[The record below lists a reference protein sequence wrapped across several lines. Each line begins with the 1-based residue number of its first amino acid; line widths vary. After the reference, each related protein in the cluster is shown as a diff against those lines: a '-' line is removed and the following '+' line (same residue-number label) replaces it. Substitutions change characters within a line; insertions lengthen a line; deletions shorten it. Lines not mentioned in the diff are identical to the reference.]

1 MNSLLSSLEPTRPLS
16 PTTIVK
22 ADNFATEFI
31 IGILALLAI
40 VGATLLVGWVLNRMM
55 VNKGFKTNLTVN
67 LILSAVIP
75 IALFL
80 RYGASLELVQGV
92 FLMFVL
98 MYATWS
104 DLTSHTVDD
113 YVPLLVFALGV
124 ASMATVGLSSMLFGA
139 FAVFVPQIIMA
150 FIPKCKP
157 LGGADLKLSTALAF
171 LLGWE
176 RGIVAFILGLLI
188 SVVYMAI
195 YNKVK
200 KVKKRDANEKAFAL
214 VPFLSIAAMVLFM
227 F

>member
-22 ADNFATEFI
+22 TENFATEFI
-31 IGILALLAI
+31 IGILALIAI
-40 VGATLLVGWVLNRMM
+40 VGATLLIGWVLNRMM

-139 FAVFVPQIIMA
+139 FAVFVPQIVMA
-150 FIPKCKP
+150 LIPKCKP
-157 LGGADLKLSTALAF
+157 LGGGRIIQSTGLAF

-176 RGIVAFILGLLI
+176 RGIIGFVAGLLI
-188 SVVYMAI
+188 AVIYMAI
-195 YNKVK
+195 YNRVK
-200 KVKKRDANEKAFAL
+200 KTETKEEKAFAL

>member
-1 MNSLLSSLEPTRPLS
+1 MFNLLTCLEVSRPLS

-22 ADNFATEFI
+22 AENFATEFI

-40 VGATLLVGWVLNRMM
+40 VGGTLLVGWVLNRMM
-55 VNKGFKTNLTVN
+55 TAKGFKTNQTVN
-67 LILSAVIP
+67 LILSALIP

-113 YVPLLVFALGV
+113 YVPITLFALGV
-124 ASMATVGLSSMLFGA
+124 ASMTTVGLSSMLFGA
-139 FAVFVPQIIMA
+139 FAVFVPQIVMA
-150 FIPKCKP
+150 LIPKCKP
-157 LGGADLKLSTALAF
+157 LGGADLKISTALAF

-176 RGIVAFILGLLI
+176 RGIIGFVAGLLI
-188 SVVYMAI
+188 AVVYMAI

-200 KVKKRDANEKAFAL
+200 KTDTKEEKAFAL
-214 VPFLSIAAMVLFM
+214 VPFLSIAALVLFM

>member
-1 MNSLLSSLEPTRPLS
+1 MNLLTCLEVSRPLS

-22 ADNFATEFI
+22 AENFAAEFI

-55 VNKGFKTNLTVN
+55 TAKGYKTNLTVN
-67 LILSAVIP
+67 LILSALIP

-80 RYGASLELVQGV
+80 RYGASLELVQGI

-113 YVPLLVFALGV
+113 YVPIIIFALGV
-124 ASMATVGLSSMLFGA
+124 ASMATIGLSSMLFGA
-139 FAVFVPQIIMA
+139 FAVFVPQIVMA
-150 FIPKCKP
+150 LIPKCKP
-157 LGGADLKLSTALAF
+157 LGGADLKITTALAF

-176 RGIVAFILGLLI
+176 RGIIGFVAGLLI
-188 SVVYMAI
+188 AVVYMAI

-200 KVKKRDANEKAFAL
+200 KNDTKEEKAFAL
-214 VPFLSIAAMVLFM
+214 VPFLSIAAMALFM

>member
-1 MNSLLSSLEPTRPLS
+1 MISLLSSLEPSRPLS

-22 ADNFATEFI
+22 AENFATEFI

-40 VGATLLVGWVLNRMM
+40 VGATVLVGWVLNKMM
-55 VNKGFKTNLTVN
+55 TGKGFKTNLTVN

-124 ASMATVGLSSMLFGA
+124 SSMTTVGLGSMLFGA
-139 FAVFVPQIIMA
+139 FAVFVPQIVMSL
-150 FIPKCKP
+150 IPNCKP

-176 RGIVAFILGLLI
+176 RGIIGFVAGLLI
-188 SVVYMAI
+188 AVIYMAI
-195 YNKVK
+195 YNRVK
-200 KVKKRDANEKAFAL
+200 KTETKEEKAFAL

>member
-1 MNSLLSSLEPTRPLS
+1 MNLLTCLEVSRPLS

-22 ADNFATEFI
+22 TENFATEFI

-55 VNKGFKTNLTVN
+55 TAKGFKTNQTVN
-67 LILSAVIP
+67 LILSALIP

-80 RYGASLELVQGV
+80 RYGASLELVQGI
-92 FLMFVL
+92 FLLFVL

-113 YVPLLVFALGV
+113 YVPIIIFALGV
-124 ASMATVGLSSMLFGA
+124 ASMTTVGLSSMLFGA

-200 KVKKRDANEKAFAL
+200 KVKKRDAAEKAFAL

>member
-1 MNSLLSSLEPTRPLS
+1 MNLLTCLEVSRPLS

-22 ADNFATEFI
+22 AENFAAEFI

-55 VNKGFKTNLTVN
+55 TAKGFKTNLTVN
-67 LILSAVIP
+67 LIISALIP

-80 RYGASLELVQGV
+80 RYGASLELVQGI

-98 MYATWS
+98 MYAAWS

-113 YVPLLVFALGV
+113 YIPIIIFALGV
-124 ASMATVGLSSMLFGA
+124 ASMITVGLGSMIFGA
-139 FAVFVPQIIMA
+139 FAVFVPQIVMA
-150 FIPKCKP
+150 LIPKCKP
-157 LGGADLKLSTALAF
+157 LGGADLKISTALAF

-176 RGIVAFILGLLI
+176 RGIIGFVAGLLI
-188 SVVYMAI
+188 AVVYMAI

-200 KVKKRDANEKAFAL
+200 KNDTKEEKAFAL
-214 VPFLSIAAMVLFM
+214 VPFLSIAAMALFM

>member
-1 MNSLLSSLEPTRPLS
+1 MNLLTCLEVSRPLS

-22 ADNFATEFI
+22 TENFATEFI

-55 VNKGFKTNLTVN
+55 TAKGFKTNQTVN
-67 LILSAVIP
+67 LILSALVP

-80 RYGASLELVQGV
+80 RYGASLELVQGI

-113 YVPLLVFALGV
+113 YVPIIIFALGV
-124 ASMATVGLSSMLFGA
+124 ASMTTVGLSSMLFGA
-139 FAVFVPQIIMA
+139 FAVFVPQIVMA
-150 FIPKCKP
+150 LIPKCKP
-157 LGGADLKLSTALAF
+157 LGGADLKISTALAF

-176 RGIVAFILGLLI
+176 RGIIGFVAGLLI
-188 SVVYMAI
+188 AVIYMAI

-200 KVKKRDANEKAFAL
+200 KNDIKEEKAFAL
-214 VPFLSIAAMVLFM
+214 VPFLSIAAMALFM

>member
-1 MNSLLSSLEPTRPLS
+1 MNLLTCLEVSRPLS

-22 ADNFATEFI
+22 AENFAAEFI

-40 VGATLLVGWVLNRMM
+40 VGATLLVGWVLNRIMT
-55 VNKGFKTNLTVN
+55 VKGFKTNLTVN
-67 LILSAVIP
+67 LILSALIP

-80 RYGASLELVQGV
+80 RYGASLELVQGI
-92 FLMFVL
+92 FLLFVL

-113 YVPLLVFALGV
+113 YVPIIIFALGV
-124 ASMATVGLSSMLFGA
+124 ASMTTVGLSSMLFGA

-200 KVKKRDANEKAFAL
+200 KVKKRDAAEKAFAL
-214 VPFLSIAAMVLFM
+214 VPFLSIAAMALFM

>member
-1 MNSLLSSLEPTRPLS
+1 MNLLTCLEVSRPLS
-16 PTTIVK
+16 STTIVK
-22 ADNFATEFI
+22 AENFAAEFI

-55 VNKGFKTNLTVN
+55 TAKGFKTNLTVN
-67 LILSAVIP
+67 LILSALIP

-80 RYGASLELVQGV
+80 RYGASLELVQGI

-113 YVPLLVFALGV
+113 YVPIIIFALGV
-124 ASMATVGLSSMLFGA
+124 ASMTTVGLSSMLFGA
-139 FAVFVPQIIMA
+139 FAVFVPQIVMA
-150 FIPKCKP
+150 LIPKCKP

-176 RGIVAFILGLLI
+176 RGIIGFVAGLLI
-188 SVVYMAI
+188 AVIYMAI
-195 YNKVK
+195 YNRVK
-200 KVKKRDANEKAFAL
+200 KTETKEEKAFAL

>member
-1 MNSLLSSLEPTRPLS
+1 MNLLTCLEVSRPLS

-22 ADNFATEFI
+22 TENFATEFI

-55 VNKGFKTNLTVN
+55 TAKGFKTNQTVN
-67 LILSAVIP
+67 LILSALIP

-80 RYGASLELVQGV
+80 RYGASLELVQGI
-92 FLMFVL
+92 FLLFVL

-113 YVPLLVFALGV
+113 YVPIIIFALGV
-124 ASMATVGLSSMLFGA
+124 ASMTTVGLSSMLFGA
-139 FAVFVPQIIMA
+139 FAVFVPQIVMA
-150 FIPKCKP
+150 LIPKCKP
-157 LGGADLKLSTALAF
+157 LGGADLKISTALAF

-176 RGIVAFILGLLI
+176 RGIIGFVAGLLI
-188 SVVYMAI
+188 AVVYMAI

-200 KVKKRDANEKAFAL
+200 KTDTKEENAFAL
-214 VPFLSIAAMVLFM
+214 VPFLSIAAMALFM

>member
-1 MNSLLSSLEPTRPLS
+1 MNLLTCLEVSRPLS

-22 ADNFATEFI
+22 AENFAAEFI

-55 VNKGFKTNLTVN
+55 TAKGFKTNLTVN
-67 LILSAVIP
+67 LMLSALIP

-80 RYGASLELVQGV
+80 RYGASLELVQGI

-98 MYATWS
+98 IYATWS

-113 YVPLLVFALGV
+113 YVPIIIFALGV
-124 ASMATVGLSSMLFGA
+124 ASMTTVGLSSMIFGA
-139 FAVFVPQIIMA
+139 FAVFVPQIVMA
-150 FIPKCKP
+150 LIPKCKP
-157 LGGADLKLSTALAF
+157 LGGADLKISTALAF

-176 RGIVAFILGLLI
+176 RGIIGFVVGLLI
-188 SVVYMAI
+188 AVVYMAI

-200 KVKKRDANEKAFAL
+200 KTDTKEEKAFAL
-214 VPFLSIAAMVLFM
+214 VPFLSIAAMALFM

>member
-1 MNSLLSSLEPTRPLS
+1 MDLLTCLEVSRPLS

-22 ADNFATEFI
+22 AENFAAEFI

-55 VNKGFKTNLTVN
+55 TAKGFKTNLTVN
-67 LILSAVIP
+67 LILSALIP

-80 RYGASLELVQGV
+80 RYGASLELVQGI

-98 MYATWS
+98 IYATWS

-113 YVPLLVFALGV
+113 YVPIIIFALGV
-124 ASMATVGLSSMLFGA
+124 ASMTTVGLGSMIFGA
-139 FAVFVPQIIMA
+139 FAVFVPQIVMA
-150 FIPKCKP
+150 LIPKCKP
-157 LGGADLKLSTALAF
+157 LGGADLKISTALAF

-176 RGIVAFILGLLI
+176 RGIIGFVAGLLI
-188 SVVYMAI
+188 AVVYMAI

-200 KVKKRDANEKAFAL
+200 KTDTKEEKAFAL
-214 VPFLSIAAMVLFM
+214 VPFLSIAAMALFM

>member
-22 ADNFATEFI
+22 TENFATEFI

-139 FAVFVPQIIMA
+139 FAVFVPQDR
-150 FIPKCKP
+150 K
-157 LGGADLKLSTALAF
+157 
-171 LLGWE
+171 
-176 RGIVAFILGLLI
+176 
-188 SVVYMAI
+188 SVV
-195 YNKVK
+195 
-200 KVKKRDANEKAFAL
+200 
-214 VPFLSIAAMVLFM
+214 
-227 F
+227 

>member
-1 MNSLLSSLEPTRPLS
+1 MNLLTCLEVSRPLS

-22 ADNFATEFI
+22 AENFAAEFI

-40 VGATLLVGWVLNRMM
+40 VGATLLVGWGLNRIMT
-55 VNKGFKTNLTVN
+55 VKGFKTNLTVN
-67 LILSAVIP
+67 LILSALIP

-80 RYGASLELVQGV
+80 RYGASLELVQGI
-92 FLMFVL
+92 FLLFVL

-113 YVPLLVFALGV
+113 YVPIIIFALGV
-124 ASMATVGLSSMLFGA
+124 ASMTTVGLSSMLFGA

-200 KVKKRDANEKAFAL
+200 KVKKRDAAEKAFAL

>member
-1 MNSLLSSLEPTRPLS
+1 MNLLTCLEVSRPLS

-22 ADNFATEFI
+22 AENFAAEFI

-55 VNKGFKTNLTVN
+55 TAKGFKTNLTVN
-67 LILSAVIP
+67 LILSALIP

-80 RYGASLELVQGV
+80 RYGASLELVQGI

-98 MYATWS
+98 IYATWS

-113 YVPLLVFALGV
+113 YVPIIIFALGV
-124 ASMATVGLSSMLFGA
+124 ASMTTVGLSSMIFGA
-139 FAVFVPQIIMA
+139 FAVFVPQIVMA
-150 FIPKCKP
+150 LIPKCKP
-157 LGGADLKLSTALAF
+157 LGGADLKISTALAF

-176 RGIVAFILGLLI
+176 RGIIGFVAGLLI
-188 SVVYMAI
+188 AVVYMAI

-200 KVKKRDANEKAFAL
+200 KTDTKEEKAFAL
-214 VPFLSIAAMVLFM
+214 VPFLSIAAMALFM

>member
-1 MNSLLSSLEPTRPLS
+1 MNLLTCLEVSRPLS

-22 ADNFATEFI
+22 AENFAAEFI

-55 VNKGFKTNLTVN
+55 TAKGFKTNLTVN
-67 LILSAVIP
+67 LILSALIP

-80 RYGASLELVQGV
+80 RYGASLELVQGI
-92 FLMFVL
+92 FLLFVL

-113 YVPLLVFALGV
+113 YVPIIIFALGV
-124 ASMATVGLSSMLFGA
+124 ASMTTVGLSSMLFGA
-139 FAVFVPQIIMA
+139 FAVFVPQIVMA
-150 FIPKCKP
+150 LIPKCKP
-157 LGGADLKLSTALAF
+157 LGGADLKISTALAF

-176 RGIVAFILGLLI
+176 RGIIGFVAGLLI
-188 SVVYMAI
+188 AVIYMAI

-200 KVKKRDANEKAFAL
+200 KNDSKEEKAFAL

>member
-1 MNSLLSSLEPTRPLS
+1 MITLLSTLDASRPLS
-16 PTTIVK
+16 PTTITK
-22 ADNFATEFI
+22 SENFATEFI

-55 VNKGFKTNLTVN
+55 SAKGFKTNLAVN
-67 LILSAVIP
+67 LILSALVP

-80 RYGASLELVQGV
+80 RYGASLELVQGI

-113 YVPLLVFALGV
+113 YVPIIVFALGI
-124 ASMATVGLSSMLFGA
+124 ASMTTVGLGSMLFGA
-139 FAVFVPQIIMA
+139 FAVFVPQIVMA
-150 FIPKCKP
+150 LIPKCKP

-176 RGIVAFILGLLI
+176 RGIIGFVAGLLI
-188 SVVYMAI
+188 AVVYMAI
-195 YNKVK
+195 YNKIK
-200 KVKKRDANEKAFAL
+200 KTDAKEDKAFAL

>member
-1 MNSLLSSLEPTRPLS
+1 MNLLTCLEVSRPLS

-22 ADNFATEFI
+22 AENFAAEFI

-40 VGATLLVGWVLNRMM
+40 VGATLLVGCVLNRIMTA
-55 VNKGFKTNLTVN
+55 KGFKTNLTVN
-67 LILSAVIP
+67 LILSALIP

-80 RYGASLELVQGV
+80 RYGASLELVQGI

-113 YVPLLVFALGV
+113 YVPIIIFALGV
-124 ASMATVGLSSMLFGA
+124 ASMTTVGLGSMIFGA
-139 FAVFVPQIIMA
+139 FAVFVPQIVMA
-150 FIPKCKP
+150 LIPKCKP
-157 LGGADLKLSTALAF
+157 LGGADLKISTALAF

-176 RGIVAFILGLLI
+176 RGIIGFVAGLLI
-188 SVVYMAI
+188 AVVYMAI

-200 KVKKRDANEKAFAL
+200 KTDTKEEKAFAL
-214 VPFLSIAAMVLFM
+214 VPFLSIAAMALFM

>member
-1 MNSLLSSLEPTRPLS
+1 MNLLTCLEVSRPLS

-22 ADNFATEFI
+22 AENFAAEFI

-55 VNKGFKTNLTVN
+55 TAKGFKTNLTVN
-67 LILSAVIP
+67 LILSALIP

-80 RYGASLELVQGV
+80 RYGASLELVQGI

-113 YVPLLVFALGV
+113 YVPIIIFALGV
-124 ASMATVGLSSMLFGA
+124 ASMTTVGLSSMLFGA
-139 FAVFVPQIIMA
+139 FAVFVPQIVMA
-150 FIPKCKP
+150 LIPKCKP
-157 LGGADLKLSTALAF
+157 LGGADLKISTALAF

-176 RGIVAFILGLLI
+176 RGIIGFVAGLLI
-188 SVVYMAI
+188 AVVYMAI

-200 KVKKRDANEKAFAL
+200 KNDSKEEKAFAL
-214 VPFLSIAAMVLFM
+214 VPFLSIAAMALFM

>member
-1 MNSLLSSLEPTRPLS
+1 MNLLTCLEVSRPLS

-22 ADNFATEFI
+22 TENFATEFI

-55 VNKGFKTNLTVN
+55 TAKGFKTNQTVN
-67 LILSAVIP
+67 LILSALIP

-80 RYGASLELVQGV
+80 RYGASLELVQGI
-92 FLMFVL
+92 FLLFVL

-113 YVPLLVFALGV
+113 YVPIIIFALGV
-124 ASMATVGLSSMLFGA
+124 ASMTTVGLSSMLFGA

-171 LLGWE
+171 LLGLE

-200 KVKKRDANEKAFAL
+200 KVKKRDAAEKAFAL

>member
-1 MNSLLSSLEPTRPLS
+1 MNLLTCLEVSRPLS

-22 ADNFATEFI
+22 TENFATEFI

-55 VNKGFKTNLTVN
+55 TAKGFKTNQTVN
-67 LILSAVIP
+67 LILSALVP

-80 RYGASLELVQGV
+80 RYGASLELVQGI

-113 YVPLLVFALGV
+113 YVPIIIFALGV
-124 ASMATVGLSSMLFGA
+124 ASMTTVGLSSMLLGA
-139 FAVFVPQIIMA
+139 FAVFVPQIVMA
-150 FIPKCKP
+150 LIPKCKP
-157 LGGADLKLSTALAF
+157 LGGADLKISTALAF

-176 RGIVAFILGLLI
+176 RGIIGFVAGLLI
-188 SVVYMAI
+188 AVVYMAI

-200 KVKKRDANEKAFAL
+200 KNDTKEEKAFAL
-214 VPFLSIAAMVLFM
+214 VPFLSIAAMALFM

>member
-1 MNSLLSSLEPTRPLS
+1 MNLLTCLEVSRPLS

-22 ADNFATEFI
+22 AENFAAEFI

-55 VNKGFKTNLTVN
+55 TAKGFKTNLTVN
-67 LILSAVIP
+67 LILSALIP

-80 RYGASLELVQGV
+80 RYGASLELVQGI

-98 MYATWS
+98 IYATWS

-113 YVPLLVFALGV
+113 YVPIIIFALGV
-124 ASMATVGLSSMLFGA
+124 ASMTTVGLSSMIFGA
-139 FAVFVPQIIMA
+139 FAVFVPQIVMA
-150 FIPKCKP
+150 LIPKCKP
-157 LGGADLKLSTALAF
+157 LGGADLKISTALAF

-176 RGIVAFILGLLI
+176 RGIIGFVAGLLI
-188 SVVYMAI
+188 AVVYMAI
-195 YNKVK
+195 YNKIK
-200 KVKKRDANEKAFAL
+200 KTDAKEDKAFAL
-214 VPFLSIAAMVLFM
+214 VPFLSIAAMALFM

>member
-1 MNSLLSSLEPTRPLS
+1 MDLLTCLEVSRPLS

-22 ADNFATEFI
+22 AENFAAEFI

-55 VNKGFKTNLTVN
+55 TAKGFKTNLTVN
-67 LILSAVIP
+67 LILSALIP

-80 RYGASLELVQGV
+80 RYGASLELVQGI

-98 MYATWS
+98 IYATWS

-113 YVPLLVFALGV
+113 YVPIIIFALGV
-124 ASMATVGLSSMLFGA
+124 ASMTTVGLSSMLFGA
-139 FAVFVPQIIMA
+139 FAVFVPQIVMA
-150 FIPKCKP
+150 LIPKCKP
-157 LGGADLKLSTALAF
+157 LGGADLKISTALAF

-176 RGIVAFILGLLI
+176 RGIIGFVAGLLI
-188 SVVYMAI
+188 AVIYMAI

-200 KVKKRDANEKAFAL
+200 KNDIKEEKAFAL
-214 VPFLSIAAMVLFM
+214 VPFLSIAAMALFM

>member
-80 RYGASLELVQGV
+80 RYGASIELVQGV

-124 ASMATVGLSSMLFGA
+124 TSMATVGLSSMLFGA

>member
-1 MNSLLSSLEPTRPLS
+1 MNLLTCLEVSRPLS

-22 ADNFATEFI
+22 AENFAAEFI

-55 VNKGFKTNLTVN
+55 TAKGFKTNLTVN
-67 LILSAVIP
+67 LILSALIP

-80 RYGASLELVQGV
+80 RYGASLELVQGI

-113 YVPLLVFALGV
+113 YVPIIIFALGV
-124 ASMATVGLSSMLFGA
+124 ASMTTIGLSSMLFGA
-139 FAVFVPQIIMA
+139 FAVFVPQIVMA
-150 FIPKCKP
+150 LIPKCKP
-157 LGGADLKLSTALAF
+157 LGGADLKISTALAF

-176 RGIVAFILGLLI
+176 RGIIGFVAGLLI
-188 SVVYMAI
+188 AVVYMAI

-200 KVKKRDANEKAFAL
+200 KTDTKEEKAFAL
-214 VPFLSIAAMVLFM
+214 VPFLSIAAMALFM

>member
-1 MNSLLSSLEPTRPLS
+1 MNLLTCLEVSRPLS

-22 ADNFATEFI
+22 AENFAAEFI

-55 VNKGFKTNLTVN
+55 IAKGFKTNLTVN
-67 LILSAVIP
+67 LILSALIP

-80 RYGASLELVQGV
+80 RYGASLELVQGI

-113 YVPLLVFALGV
+113 YVPIIIFALGV
-124 ASMATVGLSSMLFGA
+124 ASMTTVGLSSMLFGA
-139 FAVFVPQIIMA
+139 FAVFVPQIVMA
-150 FIPKCKP
+150 LIPKCKP
-157 LGGADLKLSTALAF
+157 LGGADLKISTALAF

-176 RGIVAFILGLLI
+176 RGIIGFVAGLLI
-188 SVVYMAI
+188 AVIYMAI

-200 KVKKRDANEKAFAL
+200 KNDSKEEKAFAL
-214 VPFLSIAAMVLFM
+214 VPFLSIAAMALFM

>member
-1 MNSLLSSLEPTRPLS
+1 MNLLTCLEVSRPLS

-22 ADNFATEFI
+22 AENFAAEFI

-55 VNKGFKTNLTVN
+55 IAKGFKTNLTVN
-67 LILSAVIP
+67 LILSALIP

-80 RYGASLELVQGV
+80 RYGASLELVQGI

-113 YVPLLVFALGV
+113 YVPIIIFALGV
-124 ASMATVGLSSMLFGA
+124 ASMTTVGLSSMIFGA
-139 FAVFVPQIIMA
+139 FAVFVPQIVMA
-150 FIPKCKP
+150 LVPKCKP
-157 LGGADLKLSTALAF
+157 LGGADLKISTALAF

-176 RGIVAFILGLLI
+176 RGIIGFVAGLLI
-188 SVVYMAI
+188 AVVYMAI

-200 KVKKRDANEKAFAL
+200 KTDTKEEKAFAL
-214 VPFLSIAAMVLFM
+214 VPFLSIAAMALFM

>member
-1 MNSLLSSLEPTRPLS
+1 MFNLLTCLEVSRPLS

-22 ADNFATEFI
+22 AESFAAEFI

-55 VNKGFKTNLTVN
+55 TAKGFKTNLTVN
-67 LILSAVIP
+67 LILSALIP

-80 RYGASLELVQGV
+80 RYGASLELVQGI

-113 YVPLLVFALGV
+113 YVPIIIFALGV
-124 ASMATVGLSSMLFGA
+124 ASMTTVGLGSMIFGA
-139 FAVFVPQIIMA
+139 FAVFVPQIVMA
-150 FIPKCKP
+150 LIPKCKP
-157 LGGADLKLSTALAF
+157 LGGADLKISTALAF

-176 RGIVAFILGLLI
+176 RGIIGFVAGLLI
-188 SVVYMAI
+188 AVVYMAI

-200 KVKKRDANEKAFAL
+200 KTDTKEEKAFAL
-214 VPFLSIAAMVLFM
+214 VPFLSIAAMALFM

>member
-1 MNSLLSSLEPTRPLS
+1 MISLLSCLEPSRPLS

-22 ADNFATEFI
+22 VENFATEFI

-55 VNKGFKTNLTVN
+55 ANKGFKTNLTVN

-113 YVPLLVFALGV
+113 YVPILVFALGV

>member
-1 MNSLLSSLEPTRPLS
+1 MNLLTCLEVSRPLS

-22 ADNFATEFI
+22 AENFAAEFI

-55 VNKGFKTNLTVN
+55 TAKGFKTNLTVN
-67 LILSAVIP
+67 LILSALIP

-80 RYGASLELVQGV
+80 RYGASLELVQGI

-113 YVPLLVFALGV
+113 YVPIIIFALGV
-124 ASMATVGLSSMLFGA
+124 ASMTTVGLSSMLFGA
-139 FAVFVPQIIMA
+139 FAVFVPQIVMA
-150 FIPKCKP
+150 LIPKCKP
-157 LGGADLKLSTALAF
+157 LGGADLKISTALAF

-176 RGIVAFILGLLI
+176 RGIIGFVAGLLI
-188 SVVYMAI
+188 AVIYMAI

-200 KVKKRDANEKAFAL
+200 KNDIKEEKAFAL
-214 VPFLSIAAMVLFM
+214 VPFLSIAAMALFM

>member
-1 MNSLLSSLEPTRPLS
+1 MNLLTCLEVSRPLS

-22 ADNFATEFI
+22 AENFAAEFI

-55 VNKGFKTNLTVN
+55 TAKGFKTNLTVN
-67 LILSAVIP
+67 LILSALIP

-80 RYGASLELVQGV
+80 RYGASLELVQGI
-92 FLMFVL
+92 FLLFVL

-113 YVPLLVFALGV
+113 YVPIIIFALGV
-124 ASMATVGLSSMLFGA
+124 ASMTTVGLSSMLFGA

-200 KVKKRDANEKAFAL
+200 KVKKRDAAEKAFAL

>member
-1 MNSLLSSLEPTRPLS
+1 MINLLTRIGTSRQLS
-16 PTTIVK
+16 PTTISK
-22 ADNFATEFI
+22 TENFAAEFV

-55 VNKGFKTNLTVN
+55 IAKGFKTNLTVN
-67 LILSAVIP
+67 LILSALIP

-80 RYGASLELVQGV
+80 RYGASLELVQGI

-113 YVPLLVFALGV
+113 YVPIIIFALGV
-124 ASMATVGLSSMLFGA
+124 ASMTTVGLSSMLFGA
-139 FAVFVPQIIMA
+139 FAVFVPQIVMA
-150 FIPKCKP
+150 LIPKCKP
-157 LGGADLKLSTALAF
+157 LGGADLKISTALAF

-176 RGIVAFILGLLI
+176 RGIIGFVAGLLI
-188 SVVYMAI
+188 AVVYMAI

-200 KVKKRDANEKAFAL
+200 KTDTKEEKAFAL
-214 VPFLSIAAMVLFM
+214 VPFLSIAAMALFM

>member
-1 MNSLLSSLEPTRPLS
+1 MNLLTCLEVSRPLS

-22 ADNFATEFI
+22 AENFAAEFI

-55 VNKGFKTNLTVN
+55 TAKGFKTNLTVN
-67 LILSAVIP
+67 LILSALIP

-80 RYGASLELVQGV
+80 RYGASLELVQGI

-113 YVPLLVFALGV
+113 YVPIIIFALGV
-124 ASMATVGLSSMLFGA
+124 ASMTTVGLSSMLFGA
-139 FAVFVPQIIMA
+139 FAVFVPQIVMA
-150 FIPKCKP
+150 LIPKCKP
-157 LGGADLKLSTALAF
+157 LGGADLKISTALAF

-176 RGIVAFILGLLI
+176 RGIIGFVAGLLI
-188 SVVYMAI
+188 AVIYMAI

-200 KVKKRDANEKAFAL
+200 KNDSKEEKAFAL
-214 VPFLSIAAMVLFM
+214 VPFLSIAAMALFM

>member
-1 MNSLLSSLEPTRPLS
+1 MNLLTCLEVSRPLS

-22 ADNFATEFI
+22 AENFATEFI

-40 VGATLLVGWVLNRMM
+40 VGGTLLVGWVLNRMM
-55 VNKGFKTNLTVN
+55 TAKGFKTNQTVN
-67 LILSAVIP
+67 LILSALIP

-80 RYGASLELVQGV
+80 RYGASLELVQGI
-92 FLMFVL
+92 FLLFVL

-113 YVPLLVFALGV
+113 YVPIIIFALGV
-124 ASMATVGLSSMLFGA
+124 ASMTTIGLSSMLFGA
-139 FAVFVPQIIMA
+139 FAVFVPQIVMA
-150 FIPKCKP
+150 LIPKCKP
-157 LGGADLKLSTALAF
+157 LGGADLKISTALAF

-176 RGIVAFILGLLI
+176 RGIIGFVAGLLI
-188 SVVYMAI
+188 AVVYMAI

-200 KVKKRDANEKAFAL
+200 KTDTKEEKAFAL
-214 VPFLSIAAMVLFM
+214 VPFLSIAAMALFM